1 MTDPELVVAMASV
14 GTLTVAVTSAA
25 AFRGWQAWL
34 DLKRSQLGRGRPASS
49 RAPTSTRV
57 EIATL
62 RERIRRLE
70 AIANGT
76 DH

>member
-14 GTLTVAVTSAA
+14 GTVTVAVTSAA

-34 DLKRSQLGRGRPASS
+34 DFKRSELSRGRPLSG
-49 RAPTSTRV
+49 RTPTSTRV

-62 RERIRRLE
+62 RDRIRRLE
-70 AIANGT
+70 AIANGES
-76 DH
+76 